1 MGSGD
6 LLLEVRDKA
15 QYEKLSKLVAFGETP
30 VSVGPHRSMNTV
42 RGVISDDDLTELSE
56 SELLE
61 GWQDQ
66 NVVKVQ
72 RIIIRRNNKQTPTK
86 HVIITFGTSD
96 LPESIETGYCKLRVR
111 PYIPNP
117 RRCFKCQRFGHGS
130 QSCRGRATCAK
141 CASIQHISDDC
152 TSETTHCSNC
162 EGDHAA
168 YSRSCP
174 TWKKEKQIVELK
186 VKFNLSF
193 QEARQR
199 FALHNPSY
207 PSFADVTR
215 RGAAPHVSA
224 PANVTQSVAA
234 VVPPAP
240 PAGAACT
247 APPPD
252 KQGRQTPVSAEPRTT
267 ASAARSESSV
277 TVPAEQAPSATSQEV
292 MDTSPTPPAP
302 ETPKERRSS
311 LERTKK
317 ERLRITG
324 PPKDPVI

>member
-1 MGSGD
+1 
-6 LLLEVRDKA
+6 
-15 QYEKLSKLVAFGETP
+15 
-30 VSVGPHRSMNTV
+30 
-42 RGVISDDDLTELSE
+42 
-56 SELLE
+56 
-61 GWQDQ
+61 
-66 NVVKVQ
+66 
-72 RIIIRRNNKQTPTK
+72 
-86 HVIITFGTSD
+86 
-96 LPESIETGYCKLRVR
+96 
-111 PYIPNP
+111 
-117 RRCFKCQRFGHGS
+117 
-130 QSCRGRATCAK
+130 
-141 CASIQHISDDC
+141 
-152 TSETTHCSNC
+152 
-162 EGDHAA
+162 
-168 YSRSCP
+168 
-174 TWKKEKQIVELK
+174 
-186 VKFNLSF
+186 
-193 QEARQR
+193 
-199 FALHNPSY
+199 
-207 PSFADVTR
+207 VTR

-324 PPKDPVI
+324 PPKDPGAPPHQTSPPARPVHSKPMAMAPAPEVVAAKPAPLPQTLSPAAPGTSGLKASSHQARSQTRSTSLQTRAASASREAMDTTPAPLVPTSRRCSTERVKKGKKPITGPGDDPDIEPGGSRDVVSQGLVTPGEVANSEYQPADAGCQRLSGGDGHNAGTTGADKSTLLN